1 MNTPPIPHPPTSQP
15 SVDSTE
21 TPLAIII
28 ERPNELRQ
36 KIGGSLNPSLV
47 QKAENAVSNLA
58 QDFEQWLGDAVSAL
72 HDARQKL
79 ITDTEQTVAGSG
91 FDKAALEVKSLG
103 ETYGYP
109 LITRISH
116 SLFRLIVKTPQD
128 QKPPMALLDAHVDA
142 IRALLRDKVRD
153 AHSPIGNALAS
164 ELEKR
169 VAEITKD

>member
-1 MNTPPIPHPPTSQP
+1 MSIPPVSQP
-15 SVDSTE
+15 PAPAADPA
-21 TPLAIII
+21 TPLATII

-36 KIGGSLNPSLV
+36 KVGGSLSPALV
-47 QKAENAVSNLA
+47 QKAEHAVSNLA
-58 QDFEQWLGDAVSAL
+58 QDFEQWLNDAVTAL
-72 HDARQKL
+72 HNAHQKL
-79 ITDTEQTVAGSG
+79 ISDPNQTVTSSG

-116 SLFRLIVKTPQD
+116 SLFRLIVKTPHGHT
-128 QKPPMALLDAHVDA
+128 PPSALLEAHVNT

-153 AHSPIGNALAS
+153 AQNPLGTTLAA

-169 VAEITKD
+169 VAETTKA